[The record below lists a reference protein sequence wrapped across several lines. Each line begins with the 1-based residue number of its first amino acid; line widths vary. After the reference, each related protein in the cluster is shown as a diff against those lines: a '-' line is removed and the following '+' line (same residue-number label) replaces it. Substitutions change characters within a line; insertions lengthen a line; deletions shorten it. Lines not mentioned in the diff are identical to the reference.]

1 MLGIFGGTQSGHPL
15 ADLKEA
21 KRIAA
26 AFPAGEAFASLEEI
40 AHWLESVRNET
51 TFKPEHR
58 AQLVQ
63 AFDEAGQAHARKLS
77 REYLAAA
84 RQGKR
89 DEQRLWK
96 AIHAFWS
103 EAALGYVTCI
113 DAYATGAK
121 GGDALKGSLA
131 LLGARGLRALAQQL
145 KWLQCR
151 YGPVDDRLWTMMS
164 RTYALLESKKLAR
177 AKVVPYPGLGPESTP
192 ELEFLRAVMFSAC
205 SPDSL
210 LPTELEIAE
219 RVITQLSPGF
229 LFVSQHQPE
238 TPYWIDLAQAAGPA
252 RLART
257 PQPAPT
263 VRFFGAG
270 RAFGEID
277 AMVQHIRNTRDV
289 PATLT
294 LGGTCSPD
302 TAIGVLEHLEHAL
315 VAQASRAAARPSPR
329 EVAAHDRLGLRRH
342 PGGPGAGQVQLR
354 SASTAPNFE
363 SWIVENVSVGG
374 FGALVPQ
381 VRGDWLRIGCLIAM
395 QPEGGDNWL
404 IGVIRRLS
412 RPSVTQ
418 AAVGIQTLARSA
430 VPVQLHVQMGNTTT
444 LGTEVGIILD
454 AAPARRRGAGA
465 APARCTRPRT
475 ELHVRLQRPAHD
487 AAADRGRRAT
497 TRLRAAALPA
507 PGARR
512 GLSRTRGEST
522 RGRCPL
528 FL

>member
-40 AHWLESVRNET
+40 AHWFESVRNET
-51 TFKPEHR
+51 DFKPEHR

-63 AFDEAGQAHARKLS
+63 LFDEAGQAHARKLS

-103 EAALGYVTCI
+103 EAALGYITCI

-151 YGPVDDRLWTMMS
+151 YGPVDERLWTMMS

-210 LPTELEIAE
+210 LPPELEIAE

-257 PQPAPT
+257 PQPGPT

-302 TAIGVLEHLEHAL
+302 TAIGVLEHLE
-315 VAQASRAAARPSPR
+315 QCWSPKLP
-329 EVAAHDRLGLRRH
+329 ERRH
-342 PGGPGAGQVQLR
+342 ARHRVKSRLTIAWGFDGIQEVLAPGK
-354 SASTAPNFE
+354 STSLSFDGSNFE

-404 IGVIRRLS
+404 DRRDP
-412 RPSVTQ
+412 PSV
-418 AAVGIQTLARSA
+418 APVGHPGRGRDPDARA
-430 VPVQLHVQMGNTTT
+430 
-444 LGTEVGIILD
+444 LGRPGP
-454 AAPARRRGAGA
+454 APRPDGQHDHARHRDRDHPRCASARRRGAGA

-487 AAADRGRRAT
+487 AAAAWGRRAT

-507 PGARR
+507 HGARR

>member
-21 KRIAA
+21 RRIAQA
-26 AFPAGEAFASLEEI
+26 LPAGEAFASLEEI
-40 AHWLESVRNET
+40 VHWLESAKNEAA
-51 TFKPEHR
+51 FKPEHR

-89 DEQRLWK
+89 EEQRLWK

-103 EAALGYVTCI
+103 EVALGYVTCL

-131 LLGARGLRALAQQL
+131 LLGARSLRALAQQL
-145 KWLQCR
+145 KWLQVR
-151 YGPVDDRLWTMMS
+151 YGPVDERLWTMMS
-164 RTYALLESKKLAR
+164 RTYALLESRKLAR
-177 AKVVPYPGLGPESTP
+177 TTVVPYPGLGPESTP

-210 LPTELEIAE
+210 LPPEIEVAE
-219 RVITQLSPGF
+219 RVIAQLSPGF
-229 LFVSQHQPE
+229 LFVSQYQPE
-238 TPYWIDLAQAAGPA
+238 TPYWVDLAQAAGPA
-252 RLART
+252 RVARA
-257 PQPAPT
+257 PQPSPT
-263 VRFFGAG
+263 IRFFGAG

-277 AMVQHIRNTRDV
+277 AMVQNIRNTRDV

-294 LGGTCSPD
+294 LGGACSPD
-302 TAIGVLEHLEHAL
+302 TAIGVLEHLE
-315 VAQASRAAARPSPR
+315 RNWSPKLP
-329 EVAAHDRLGLRRH
+329 ERRH
-342 PGGPGAGQVQLR
+342 ARHRVKSRLTIAWGFEGIQEVLAPGKSTSLSFDG
-354 SASTAPNFE
+354 SAFE

-412 RPSVTQ
+412 RPSHTQ
-418 AAVGIQTLARSA
+418 AAVGIQTLARTA

-444 LGTEVGIILD
+444 LGTETGILLDPHQLGGEVQVLLPPGVHAPGQSFMFEYNGLRTMLLPIGVAERRHDYELLRCRHLVRD
-454 AAPARRRGAGA
+454 AA
-465 APARCTRPRT
+465 
-475 ELHVRLQRPAHD
+475 
-487 AAADRGRRAT
+487 
-497 TRLRAAALPA
+497 
-507 PGARR
+507 
-512 GLSRTRGEST
+512 
-522 RGRCPL
+522 
-528 FL
+528 

>member
-40 AHWLESVRNET
+40 AHWFESVRNEAD
-51 TFKPEHR
+51 FKPEHR
-58 AQLVQ
+58 AQLIQ
-63 AFDEAGQAHARKLS
+63 LFDEAGQAHARKLS

-113 DAYATGAK
+113 DACATGAK

-151 YGPVDDRLWTMMS
+151 YGPIDERLWTMMS

-210 LPTELEIAE
+210 LPPEIEIAE

-229 LFVSQHQPE
+229 LLVSQHQPE

-257 PQPAPT
+257 PQPGPT

-277 AMVQHIRNTRDV
+277 AMVQHIRNTRGV

-294 LGGTCSPD
+294 LDGTCSPD
-302 TAIGVLEHLEHAL
+302 TAIGVLEHLE
-315 VAQASRAAARPSPR
+315 QCWSPKLP
-329 EVAAHDRLGLRRH
+329 ERRH
-342 PGGPGAGQVQLR
+342 ARHRVKSRLTIAWGFDGIQDVLAP
-354 SASTAPNFE
+354 SKSTSLSFDGSNFE

-412 RPSVTQ
+412 RPSASQ

-430 VPVQLHVQMGNTTT
+430 LPVQLHVQMGNTTT
-444 LGTEVGIILD
+444 LGTEAGIILD
-454 AAPARRRGAGA
+454 AHQLGGEVQVLLPPGVHAPGQSFMFDYNGLRTKLLPLGVAERRHDYELL
-465 APARCTRPRT
+465 RCR
-475 ELHVRLQRPAHD
+475 HMVRD
-487 AAADRGRRAT
+487 AA
-497 TRLRAAALPA
+497 
-507 PGARR
+507 
-512 GLSRTRGEST
+512 
-522 RGRCPL
+522 
-528 FL
+528 